1 MTTAD
6 LVDGAFGKAIEF
18 DGIDDNIEVPDH
30 ASLDFTTQITI
41 EVLYYSTADANQ
53 GLVSKDDYDSSWSD
67 NAYTANINT
76 STTPKTS
83 SLLLNGTPTYTST
96 PAPTKNQW
104 QYAAFVYD
112 KINILNYIDGVAG
125 TPVAYSSNINAN
137 SHSLKIAGY
146 FQNNTYQFIGKIA
159 EIRLSDAARSAAW
172 IKATNATL
180 ADSLISV
187 STTPNI
193 VELFPAAGEYKSTQT
208 ITLAYDDGNSPS
220 TATIYYTTDGS
231 DPDNTDTEYTTPITV
246 GDFTLK
252 AIAYDDTAS
261 PPVALSSIASAV
273 YTVSAYDITVSFDP
287 VAGEYGSSQTIT
299 ISSDDASS
307 PPATIY
313 YTTDGSDPDPT
324 DTEYTTPITI
334 GDFTLKAVAY
344 DETVSPA
351 EQVSEIASAAY
362 TVSDIPIYIGS
373 TKIVKVYVGAT
384 QISGIEW
391 VAS

>member
-1 MTTAD
+1 MSI
-6 LVDGAFGKAIEF
+6 LFRYGALLIGGGVEF
-18 DGIDDNIEVPDH
+18 
-30 ASLDFTTQITI
+30 S
-41 EVLYYSTADANQ
+41 
-53 GLVSKDDYDSSWSD
+53 
-67 NAYTANINT
+67 
-76 STTPKTS
+76 
-83 SLLLNGTPTYTST
+83 
-96 PAPTKNQW
+96 
-104 QYAAFVYD
+104 
-112 KINILNYIDGVAG
+112 
-125 TPVAYSSNINAN
+125 
-137 SHSLKIAGY
+137 
-146 FQNNTYQFIGKIA
+146 
-159 EIRLSDAARSAAW
+159 
-172 IKATNATL
+172 
-180 ADSLISV
+180 
-187 STTPNI
+187 
-193 VELFPAAGEYKSTQT
+193 PAAGEYDSFQT
-208 ITLAYDDGNSPS
+208 ITLSYPDDP

-261 PPVALSSIASAV
+261 PPVALSGIASAV
-273 YTVSAYDITVSFDP
+273 YTVSVYDVTVSFDP
-287 VAGEYGSSQTIT
+287 LAGEYGSSQTIA

-373 TKIVKVYVGAT
+373 TKIAKIYVGAT
-384 QISGIEW
+384 QISNIEW
-391 VAS
+391 VAP